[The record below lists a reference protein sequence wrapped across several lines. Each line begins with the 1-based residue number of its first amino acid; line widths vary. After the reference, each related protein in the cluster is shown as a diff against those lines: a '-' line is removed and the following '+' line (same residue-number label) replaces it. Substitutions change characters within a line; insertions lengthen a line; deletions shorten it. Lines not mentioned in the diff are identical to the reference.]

1 MNTQN
6 LRDNYPK
13 LIDYMERTGYC
24 ATYILKVRREID
36 HVLSR
41 ADSKD
46 CASYTDIYLEYAN
59 KSSSRHYLRD
69 KLNCLGIIE
78 RFDNR
83 GQYPDGRGR
92 QQIVKRGLYHL
103 LLPEF
108 KAVVDCYRASES
120 KRNKKA
126 TTIIG
131 EASHGASFLYA
142 LQQKGINT
150 LGTITEAAVLSVF
163 VGDDDTLRRS
173 CSYKKDIAAVL
184 KACIRENPD
193 SPYLAR
199 ILAYLPELR
208 EQRKNIQYLKPE
220 ETHQIKQ
227 ALTNE
232 DSGLSLRD
240 RAVGSLALYTGMRC
254 CDIAGLTVNDIDWE
268 KELIHIR
275 QQKTD
280 APLEL
285 PLSVTVGNAIYDY
298 LASERPE
305 PEREYIF
312 ISENRPYGRLMSGS
326 IGNISNMIMKA
337 ANIRQSPGD
346 RRGFH
351 IFRHRVATELLGGGV
366 PQPVI
371 SRALGQTSP
380 DSLEAYLSA
389 DFKHL
394 KECALSIERFPM
406 PEEVFGNE

>member
-13 LIDYMERTGYC
+13 LIDYMERADYC
-24 ATYILKVRREID
+24 ATYIIKVRREID
-36 HVLSR
+36 YVLSK

-46 CASYTDIYLEYAN
+46 WASYADIYLEYAN

-83 GQYPDGRGR
+83 GQYPDGRRR

-108 KAVVDCYRASES
+108 KAVVDCYQASES

-131 EASHGASFLYA
+131 EASHGASFLHA

-150 LGTITEAAVLSVF
+150 LDGITEAAVLSVF
-163 VGDDDTLRRS
+163 VGDGNTFRRS

-184 KACIRENPD
+184 KACIRENPNR
-193 SPYLAR
+193 PEFTR

-208 EQRKNIQYLKPE
+208 EHRKNIQYLKPD

-227 ALTNE
+227 ALTNG
-232 DSGLSLRD
+232 DSELSLRD
-240 RAVGSLALYTGMRC
+240 RAVGLLVLYTGLRC

-268 KELIHIR
+268 KELIRIR
-275 QQKTD
+275 QQKTG

-285 PLSVTVGNAIYDY
+285 PLSVIVGNAVYDY
-298 LASERPE
+298 LTVERLE
-305 PEREYIF
+305 TECEFIF
-312 ISENRPYGRLMSGS
+312 ISKNRPYGRLLSGS
-326 IGNISNMIMKA
+326 IGNISNKIMKT
-337 ANIRQSPGD
+337 ANIRQSSGN

-351 IFRHRVATELLGGGV
+351 IFRHRVATELLGSGV

-371 SRALGQTSP
+371 SRVLGHTSP
-380 DSLEAYLSA
+380 DSLETYLSA

-406 PEEVFGNE
+406 PEGVFANE

>member
-13 LIDYMERTGYC
+13 LIDYMERAGYC
-24 ATYILKVRREID
+24 ATYIIKVRREID
-36 HVLSR
+36 YVLSG

-46 CASYTDIYLEYAN
+46 WASYTDIYLEYVN

-69 KLNCLGIIE
+69 KLNCLGLIE

-83 GQYPDGRGR
+83 GQYPDGRRR

-142 LQQKGINT
+142 LQQKDINT
-150 LGTITEAAVLSVF
+150 LGEITEGAVLSVF
-163 VGDDDTLRRS
+163 IGDDNTLRRS

-193 SPYLAR
+193 CPEFTR

-208 EQRKNIQYLKPE
+208 EHRKNIQYLKPD

-227 ALTNE
+227 ALTNG
-232 DSGLSLRD
+232 DSELSLRD
-240 RAVGSLALYTGMRC
+240 RAVGLLVLYTGLRC

-268 KELIHIR
+268 KELIRIR
-275 QQKTD
+275 QQKTG

-285 PLSVTVGNAIYDY
+285 PLSVIVGNAVYDY
-298 LASERPE
+298 LTAERSKTE
-305 PEREYIF
+305 CEFIF
-312 ISENRPYGRLMSGS
+312 ISKNRPYGRLLSGS
-326 IGNISNMIMKA
+326 IGNISNKIMNT
-337 ANIRQSPGD
+337 ANIRQSSGD

-351 IFRHRVATELLGGGV
+351 IFRHRVATELLGSGV

-371 SRALGQTSP
+371 SRALGHTSP
-380 DSLEAYLSA
+380 DSLEAYLRA

-406 PEEVFGNE
+406 PEGVFANE

>member
-13 LIDYMERTGYC
+13 LIDYMERAGYC
-24 ATYILKVRREID
+24 ATYIIKVRREID
-36 HVLSR
+36 YVLSG

-46 CASYTDIYLEYAN
+46 WASYTDIYLEYVN

-69 KLNCLGIIE
+69 KLNCLGLIE

-83 GQYPDGRGR
+83 GQYPDGRRR

-108 KAVVDCYRASES
+108 KAVVDCYQESES
-120 KRNKKA
+120 NRNKKA

-131 EASHGASFLYA
+131 EASHGASFLHA

-150 LGTITEAAVLSVF
+150 LGEITEGAVLSVF
-163 VGDDDTLRRS
+163 IGDDNTLRRS

-193 SPYLAR
+193 CPEFTR

-208 EQRKNIQYLKPE
+208 EHRKNIQYLKPD

-227 ALTNE
+227 ALTNG
-232 DSGLSLRD
+232 DSELSLRD
-240 RAVGSLALYTGMRC
+240 RAVGLLVLYTGLRC

-268 KELIHIR
+268 KELIRIR
-275 QQKTD
+275 QQKTG

-285 PLSVTVGNAIYDY
+285 PLSVIVGNAVYDY
-298 LASERPE
+298 LTAERSKTE
-305 PEREYIF
+305 CEFIF
-312 ISENRPYGRLMSGS
+312 ISKNRPYGRLLSGS
-326 IGNISNMIMKA
+326 IGNISNKIMNT
-337 ANIRQSPGD
+337 ANIRQSSGD

-351 IFRHRVATELLGGGV
+351 IFRHRVATELLGSGV

-371 SRALGQTSP
+371 SRALGHTSP
-380 DSLEAYLSA
+380 DSLEAYLRA

-406 PEEVFGNE
+406 PEGVFANE

>member
-13 LIDYMERTGYC
+13 LIDYMERAGYS
-24 ATYILKVRREID
+24 ATYIIKVRREIN
-36 HVLSR
+36 HLLSR
-41 ADSKD
+41 ADSKSWV
-46 CASYTDIYLEYAN
+46 SYTDIYQEYAN
-59 KSSSRHYLRD
+59 KSTSKSYLRN
-69 KLNCLGIIE
+69 KLNYLGIIE
-78 RFDNR
+78 SFDNR
-83 GQYPDGRGR
+83 DQYPDGRQR
-92 QQIVKRGLYHL
+92 QQIIKRGLYHL

-126 TTIIG
+126 TTIIC

-142 LQQKGINT
+142 LQQKGIKT
-150 LGTITEAAVLSVF
+150 LGAITEAAVLSVF
-163 VGDDDTLRRS
+163 IGEDDIIRRS
-173 CSYKKDIAAVL
+173 CSYKKDIAAIL

-193 SPYLAR
+193 CPEFTK

-208 EQRKNIQYLKPE
+208 EHRKNIQYLKPE
-220 ETHQIKQ
+220 ETLQIKQ
-227 ALTNE
+227 ALMNE

-240 RAVGSLALYTGMRC
+240 RAVGSLVLYTGLRC

-268 KELIHIR
+268 KELICIR
-275 QQKTD
+275 QQKTG

-285 PLSVTVGNAIYDY
+285 PLSIIIGNAIYDY
-298 LASERPE
+298 LTSERPE
-305 PEREYIF
+305 TECEFMF
-312 ISENRPYGRLMSGS
+312 ISENRPYGRLLSGS
-326 IGNISNMIMKA
+326 IGNISNKIMKA
-337 ANIRQSPGD
+337 ANIRQSAGD

-351 IFRHRVATELLGGGV
+351 IFRHRVATELLGGGI

-371 SRALGQTSP
+371 SRALGHTSP
-380 DSLEAYLSA
+380 DSLETYLSA

-406 PEEVFGNE
+406 PEGVFANE

>member
-13 LIDYMERTGYC
+13 LIDYMERAGYS
-24 ATYILKVRREID
+24 ATYVIKVRREIN
-36 HVLSR
+36 HILSR
-41 ADSKD
+41 ADSKGWV
-46 CASYTDIYLEYAN
+46 SYTDIYQEYAN
-59 KSSSRHYLRD
+59 NSTSKSYLRN
-69 KLNCLGIIE
+69 KLNYLGIIE
-78 RFDNR
+78 SFDNR
-83 GQYPDGRGR
+83 DQYPDGRQR
-92 QQIVKRGLYHL
+92 QQIIKRGLYHL

-126 TTIIG
+126 TTIIC

-142 LQQKGINT
+142 LQQKDIKT

-163 VGDDDTLRRS
+163 IGEDDIIRRS
-173 CSYKKDIAAVL
+173 CSYKKDIAAIL

-193 SPYLAR
+193 CPEFTK

-208 EQRKNIQYLKPE
+208 EHRKNIQYLKPE
-220 ETHQIKQ
+220 ETLQIKQ
-227 ALTNE
+227 ALMNE

-240 RAVGSLALYTGMRC
+240 RAVGSLVLYTGLRC

-268 KELIHIR
+268 KELICIR
-275 QQKTD
+275 QQKTG

-285 PLSVTVGNAIYDY
+285 PLSIIIGNAIYDY
-298 LASERPE
+298 LTSERPE
-305 PEREYIF
+305 TECEFMF
-312 ISENRPYGRLMSGS
+312 ISENRPYGRLLSGS
-326 IGNISNMIMKA
+326 IGNISNKIMKA
-337 ANIRQSPGD
+337 ANIRQSAGD

-351 IFRHRVATELLGGGV
+351 IFRHRVATELLGGGI

-371 SRALGQTSP
+371 SRALGHTSP
-380 DSLEAYLSA
+380 DSLETYLSA

-406 PEEVFGNE
+406 PEGVFANE

>member
-13 LIDYMERTGYC
+13 LIDYMERSGYC
-24 ATYILKVRREID
+24 ATYIIKVRREID
-36 HVLSR
+36 YVLSR

-46 CASYTDIYLEYAN
+46 WASYTDIYLEYVN

-83 GQYPDGRGR
+83 GQYPDGRLR

-108 KAVVDCYRASES
+108 KAVVDCYQASES

-131 EASHGASFLYA
+131 EASHGASFLHA

-150 LGTITEAAVLSVF
+150 LGEITEAAVLSVF
-163 VGDDDTLRRS
+163 VGDDNTLRRS

-184 KACIRENPD
+184 ISCIRENPD
-193 SPYLAR
+193 CPEFTR

-208 EQRKNIQYLKPE
+208 EHRKNIQYLKPD

-232 DSGLSLRD
+232 DSELSLRD
-240 RAVGSLALYTGMRC
+240 RAVGLLVLYTGLRC

-268 KELIHIR
+268 KELIRIR
-275 QQKTD
+275 QQKTG

-285 PLSVTVGNAIYDY
+285 PLSVIVGNAVYDY
-298 LASERPE
+298 LTAERLE
-305 PEREYIF
+305 TECEFIF
-312 ISENRPYGRLMSGS
+312 ISKNRPYGRLLSGS
-326 IGNISNMIMKA
+326 IGNISNKIMKT
-337 ANIRQSPGD
+337 ANIRQSSGD

-351 IFRHRVATELLGGGV
+351 IFRHRVATQLLGSGV

-371 SRALGQTSP
+371 SRVLGHTSP
-380 DSLEAYLSA
+380 NSLEAYLSA

-394 KECALSIERFPM
+394 KECALSVERFPM
-406 PEEVFGNE
+406 PEGVFANE

>member
-24 ATYILKVRREID
+24 ATYIIKVRREID
-36 HVLSR
+36 HVLSG
-41 ADSKD
+41 ADSKAW
-46 CASYTDIYLEYAN
+46 ASYTDIYLEYAN

-83 GQYPDGRGR
+83 GQYPDGRRR

-142 LQQKGINT
+142 LQQKDINT
-150 LGTITEAAVLSVF
+150 LGEITEAAVLSVF

-184 KACIRENPD
+184 KACIRENFDCPD
-193 SPYLAR
+193 LAR

-208 EQRKNIQYLKPE
+208 ELRKNIQYLTPE

-275 QQKTD
+275 QQKTE

-285 PLSVTVGNAIYDY
+285 PLSVTVGNAIYGY

-305 PEREYIF
+305 TECEYVF
-312 ISENRPYGRLMSGS
+312 ISENRPYRRLMSGS
-326 IGNISNMIMKA
+326 IGNISNKIMKA
-337 ANIRQSPGD
+337 ANTRQSPGD

-351 IFRHRVATELLGGGV
+351 IFRHRVATELLGSGV

-371 SRALGQTSP
+371 SRALGHTSP
-380 DSLEAYLSA
+380 HSLEAYLSA

-406 PEEVFGNE
+406 PEGVFENE